1 MRLSTNY
8 CMSFCSIPGGRLKM
22 HRAAYKMP
30 PPPAGNKSLL
40 HKLELLQIHLGQIGN
55 AQGTEFVAF
64 DIGLHQDIV
73 GAMPQGETRSVI
85 NY

>member
-1 MRLSTNY
+1 
-8 CMSFCSIPGGRLKM
+8 
-22 HRAAYKMP
+22 MP

-85 NY
+85 NYQLLSLLIHSQADSPILFYSCLV